1 MDECKNCIH
10 YMACMH
16 LIDAEHETLI
26 VCEHFRFAEETEK
39 KKSRKSGSS
48 VSLKVFRILFASSR

>member
-1 MDECKNCIH
+1 MSCLRCVH
-10 YMACMH
+10 YDACMR

-48 VSLKVFRILFASSR
+48 VFLKVFRILFASSR